1 MVEARGADLPL
12 VVCGNKTDCDQ
23 RQVDRVETEALVQLD
38 WEVLILILNTTKKL
52 FHCRM
57 HTFLLLQAGYRECS
71 AKTNNGV
78 DNVFR

>member
-38 WEVLILILNTTKKL
+38 WEVVIIRLLILTATKKL
-52 FHCRM
+52 
-57 HTFLLLQAGYRECS
+57 
-71 AKTNNGV
+71 
-78 DNVFR
+78 